1 MILAGNAPQQPPL
14 DQHAE
19 GADQQRSQHQRDPVV
34 DAQVV
39 EAEHRGEGAEHVLR
53 AMGEVD
59 DPQQAEDDRQ
69 AQAEQGIER
78 PVDQAQEQLAEQH
91 AQGNAE

>member
-1 MILAGNAPQQPPL
+1 MILAGNAPQQTPL

-53 AMGEVD
+53 AMG
-59 DPQQAEDDRQ
+59 
-69 AQAEQGIER
+69 
-78 PVDQAQEQLAEQH
+78 
-91 AQGNAE
+91 